1 MAKKASKTQTLL
13 LYVGLPLLLAAV
25 VAGVVW
31 YLVTPSADAA
41 KEPAKGSLADAKSMC
56 KALITKSLHDGKS
69 AVFDDESA
77 FTVIQDIYKT
87 PEEDDIYIG
96 VNAKGGHG
104 HQMYMKLICRVR
116 KQPDHSW
123 QILSVSPDK
132 TPSGNAE

>member
-1 MAKKASKTQTLL
+1 MAKQASKTKTSKTKTIL

-25 VAGVVW
+25 VGGIVW
-31 YLVTPSADAA
+31 YLVTPSAEEP
-41 KEPAKGSLADAKSMC
+41 KGPAKGSLGDAKAMC

-77 FTVIQDIYKT
+77 FTVIQDINKT

-116 KQPDHSW
+116 KQPDHS
-123 QILSVSPDK
+123 
-132 TPSGNAE
+132 